1 MPPIVRPTTAAVLA
15 ALAVAAPAAAAPAS
29 PPQDFRAPD
38 RQAAATPAGVD
49 LRSPDVRDVAS
60 GSVTVVPQSPGS
72 ASSGDLE
79 PLPLAV
85 GGATLL
91 LTGIG
96 WSVARRRRRVRQALA
111 GTSS

>member
-1 MPPIVRPTTAAVLA
+1 
-15 ALAVAAPAAAAPAS
+15 
-29 PPQDFRAPD
+29 
-38 RQAAATPAGVD
+38 
-49 LRSPDVRDVAS
+49 
-60 GSVTVVPQSPGS
+60 VTVVPQSPGS